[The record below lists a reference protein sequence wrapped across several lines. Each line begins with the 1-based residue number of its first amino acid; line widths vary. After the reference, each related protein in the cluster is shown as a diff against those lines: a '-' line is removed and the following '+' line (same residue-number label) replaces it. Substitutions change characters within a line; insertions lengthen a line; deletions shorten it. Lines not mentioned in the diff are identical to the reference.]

1 MTRVLYGKPELRL
14 SKRGCLS
21 LLTIFTKLAGCWE
34 DVADHLS
41 LHGPNETTPPRSI
54 ERLNL
59 YDVNMPADGSLE
71 VIMEV
76 RKKSDD
82 TGIQMGFYIAY
93 QEMGGHTLEYTYHP
107 LLHTCNTNP
116 ITRLPLENSNK
127 RVVELGVYINGVVE
141 TSTPM
146 ALFEIESI
154 VIKPRAEITSKRVK
168 VPFLIEKIHLVEQL
182 QGSRVQKRIS
192 WTWAANPDPDAQ
204 VWPEGMPWSE
214 MTGPFSSFAVHV
226 DSRFE
231 ITAHCNQCWLTLE
244 ELEDLDERFEICVIG
259 TLFGGGRVCSPM
271 FAMDKLDLMNVVED
285 G

>member
-1 MTRVLYGKPELRL
+1 MTRVLYGKPELKL
-14 SKRGCLS
+14 SEGRCLS

-34 DVADHLS
+34 EVADHVS
-41 LHGPNETTPPRSI
+41 FSGSNETTMLRNI
-54 ERLNL
+54 ERLHL
-59 YDVNMPADGSLE
+59 YKFNMPADASLE
-71 VIMEV
+71 VTMEV
-76 RKKSDD
+76 RKKSND
-82 TGIQMGFYIAY
+82 TGIQMGFYVAS

-116 ITRLPLENSNK
+116 ITKFPLKKSNK
-127 RVVELGVYINGVVE
+127 RVVELGVYMKGDIE

-154 VIKPRAEITSKRVK
+154 VIKPGAEITSDKMK
-168 VPFLIEKIHLVEQL
+168 APFVIEKTHLVEQR

-214 MTGPFSSFAVHV
+214 VTGPFSSFAVHV

-231 ITAHCNQCWLTLE
+231 ITAHCNQCWLTPE
-244 ELEDLDERFEICVIG
+244 ELKDLPERFETWVIG
-259 TLFGGGRVCSPM
+259 TLFGGGRVSSTIS
-271 FAMDKLDLMNVVED
+271 AMDKLDLMNVVED